1 MKALKNFSVTKLGN
15 SKLKGT
21 FGGEVTS
28 ITIVKVPP
36 IVKPVNPTPDITK
49 ALYL

>member
-1 MKALKNFSVTKLGN
+1 MKALKNFNVTELSN
-15 SKLKGT
+15 LKLKET

-36 IVKPVNPTPDITK
+36 VVKPVNPVPDITK
-49 ALYL
+49 AFYL

>member
-1 MKALKNFSVTKLGN
+1 MIALKNFNVTELDN
-15 SKLKGT
+15 LKLKDT

-36 IVKPVNPTPDITK
+36 VVKPVHPAPNITK
-49 ALYL
+49 AFYL